1 MKRILVTGAGGSAG
15 MNFMRSLRLADETL
29 YIVGTDINKYHME
42 LSKADVNYIV
52 PRFDEPEYIETLNK
66 IIEKEKIGFLHCQ
79 PDTELR
85 VISGN
90 REKIEARTFLPSKE
104 AIRIALDKMEFSRY
118 MEKNNIPV
126 AKAFLI
132 SKPDD
137 INFAI
142 KKLSS
147 SSKDKM
153 WLRATSGAGSRA
165 SLPVINY
172 DQALMWIEYWNM
184 MKDVKYGEFM
194 MSEFLPG
201 KEFAFQSLWQKGRL
215 ITSQA
220 RERLEYVFGSRMPS
234 GQSSSPTI
242 ARTVHRD
249 DVNQIATSAIKIL
262 DNDANGIFCVDL
274 KENSSGVP
282 CVTEINVGRFFT
294 TSIFF
299 AVAGSNMP
307 YHYIKMGFNEEL
319 PDLPKY
325 NALPENLYWIRQI
338 DCGEKLVREGEWKSL
353 VI

>member
-1 MKRILVTGAGGSAG
+1 MKRILITGAGGSAG
-15 MNFMRSLRLADETL
+15 INFMRSLRLVEETF

-52 PRFDEPEYIETLNK
+52 PPFDETGYIETLNK
-66 IIEKEKIGFLHCQ
+66 IIKKEKIEFLHCQ

-85 VISGN
+85 VISEN
-90 REKIEARTFLPSKE
+90 REKIKAKTFLPSKE
-104 AIRIALDKMEFSRY
+104 AIRIALDKMVFSRY
-118 MEKNNIPV
+118 MEKNNVPV

-132 SKPDD
+132 NNPKD
-137 INFAI
+137 INSAI

-147 SSKDKM
+147 SSNGKM
-153 WLRATSGAGSRA
+153 WIRATTGAGSRA

-172 DQALMWIEYWNM
+172 DQALMWIEYWNR

-201 KEFAFQSLWQKGRL
+201 KEFAFQSIWQNGRL

-220 RERLEYVFGSRMPS
+220 RERLEYVFGNRMPS

-242 ARTVHRD
+242 AKTIHRE
-249 DVNQIATSAIKIL
+249 DVNRIATAAIKAL
-262 DNDANGIFCVDL
+262 DNNANGIFCVDL
-274 KENSSGVP
+274 KENNRGIP

-307 YHYIKMGFNEEL
+307 YYYIKMGFNEKL
-319 PDLPKY
+319 PPLPQY

-338 DCGEKLVREGEWKSL
+338 DCGEKLIHEGEWRSL
-353 VI
+353 TL